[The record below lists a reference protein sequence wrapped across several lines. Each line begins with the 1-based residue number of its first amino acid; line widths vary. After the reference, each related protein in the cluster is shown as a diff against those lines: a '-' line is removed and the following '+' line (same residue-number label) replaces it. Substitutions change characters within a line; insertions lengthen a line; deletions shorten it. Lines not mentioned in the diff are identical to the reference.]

1 MVELDFCL
9 YAGLTDRTPKQMSAT
24 WPELA
29 ERLTEFNE
37 RIGKEGPLWSPSLI
51 AKGETRSNANVVS
64 VSCLVLDFDDGHDW
78 SDFEGHWSG
87 LEYVLH
93 TTHQHTVAAPR
104 WRAVFPLA
112 EPVHGLDWPAI
123 YRKLVTHL
131 ACGVCDPSCKD
142 ASRMY
147 YLPSCG
153 IGAER
158 FSKHQQ
164 GRTLDPGQY
173 TDVPEEESLPDVIQA
188 PPMPGDGLRPGDDF
202 NNRATWDEILL
213 THGWQRPKWKS
224 GDKVS
229 WTRPGKPLSEGA
241 SAITGGARH
250 GDRFYCFSSS
260 VKEVPT
266 GKLLDKFAL
275 YAHLNHR
282 GDFADAAKT
291 LARKG
296 YGERVRAVAT
306 LDEPAPEVVDGFYLT
321 DLGNAERFVA
331 EHGDRI
337 RYCHTFRRWL
347 TWNGRYWE
355 IDQTGGAPIYQ
366 LACETVRSI
375 RKQAAELTNADDR
388 KKLWNWANACEAKV
402 KLEAMISLAQRMRGI
417 PVTPEELDT
426 RPLELVCLNGTY
438 DFSTNEFHE
447 GYFDTS
453 ALTTKGLS
461 IPYDENAECPLW
473 DKFMK
478 STLPDIDLLHY
489 VWKAAGYSLTGSTAE
504 AVFFFLYGNG
514 KNGKSTFME
523 VLQAVLGDY
532 SRKTSADA
540 LTIKK
545 NDNSS
550 GPNNDIARLRGARLV
565 VASELQSHSRLNE
578 ALIKDLTG
586 GDTITARFLHQEF
599 FDFTLEAK
607 IWMFGNHKPQ
617 VRGTDTGIWR
627 RVALLPFTQTVA
639 PEDQIKDLNKK
650 IIATELPGVLAWMVE
665 GWKAYTVVGLEQP
678 AMISEA
684 VAAYRQEQDVIGAF
698 LEECTERKHAYSES
712 GGKLFEAFKRWAKEN
727 NEFAGS
733 HKAFTTAMK
742 ERGCAW
748 HVSNG
753 RTVWDEITLT
763 EEARGWLSGHF

>member
-9 YAGLTDRTPKQMSAT
+9 YAGITDRTPKQMSAT

-29 ERLTEFNE
+29 ERLTEFDE

-93 TTHQHTVAAPR
+93 TTHQHTAAAPR

-173 TDVPEEESLPDVIQA
+173 PDVPEEESLPDVIQA

-213 THGWQRPKWKS
+213 AHGWQRPNWKS

-296 YGERVRAVAT
+296 YGERPSAVAVA
-306 LDEPAPEVVDGFYLT
+306 DSPAEEFSFS
-321 DLGNAERFVA
+321 DLGNAERFIAMFGERV
-331 EHGDRI
+331 
-337 RYCHTFRRWL
+337 RYCHRFGRWL
-347 TWNGRYWE
+347 TWNGRFWD
-355 IDQTGGAPIYQ
+355 IDQTGGAPVYQ
-366 LACETVRSI
+366 MVAEMVRGM
-375 RKQAAELTNADDR
+375 KQEAANMDKDR
-388 KKLWNWANACEAKV
+388 GQKLWAWANSCESKAKT
-402 KLEAMISLAQRMRGI
+402 EALLSMAQRLRGV
-417 PVTPEELDT
+417 PVTPEDLDK
-426 RPLELVCLNGTY
+426 RPMQLVCLNGTY
-438 DFSTNEFHE
+438 DFEKDEFYE
-447 GYFDTS
+447 GYFDPS
-453 ALTTKGLS
+453 GLTTKGLNV
-461 IPYDENAECPLW
+461 PYDENAECPKWEKMLE
-473 DKFMK
+473 
-478 STLPDIDLLHY
+478 TVLPDVDVRHY
-489 VWKAAGYSLTGSTAE
+489 MWKACGYALTGSTVE
-504 AVFFFLYGNG
+504 QVFFFLYGTG
-514 KNGKSTFME
+514 KNGKTTFVE
-523 VLQAVLGDY
+523 VLQALFGEY
-532 SRKTSADA
+532 SKKTPTET
-540 LTIKK
+540 LLVK
-545 NDNSS
+545 NNQQNTAS
-550 GPNNDIARLRGARLV
+550 NDVARLRGSRLV
-565 VASELQSHSRLNE
+565 IASELESGRRLNE
-578 ALIKDLTG
+578 SLIKDLTG
-586 GDTITARFLHQEF
+586 GDTLTARFLHQEF
-599 FDFTLEAK
+599 FEFKLEAK
-607 IWMFGNHKPQ
+607 ILMFGNHKPMI
-617 VRGTDTGIWR
+617 RGTDEGIWR
-627 RVALLPFTQTVA
+627 RVALIPFTVHI
-639 PEDQIKDLNKK
+639 PVEDRIAGLGDS
-650 IIATELPGVLAWMVE
+650 IIASELAGVLAWAIQ
-665 GWKAYTVVGLEQP
+665 GFKAYRVVGLNQP
-678 AMISEA
+678 AVILDAVSE
-684 VAAYRQEQDVIGAF
+684 YREEQDVLGAF
-698 LEECTERKHAYSES
+698 LDECTERKHSTTVS
-712 GGKLFEAFKRWAKEN
+712 STKLHEVYTRWAKN
-727 NEFAGS
+727 NSEHVMSKKFFSIAL
-733 HKAFTTAMK
+733 KD
-742 ERGCAW
+742 RGW
-748 HVSNG
+748 TIRKSNG
-753 RTVWDEITLT
+753 VMVVDDLVLS
-763 EEARGWLSGHF
+763 ADALGWLGEGN